1 MIPCNEVETTPTVT
15 TTTPDNGELTT
26 CGSNV
31 AAENVEICGA
41 LKWHCHDPGAQD
53 IVDLTDT
60 SCHGDQWGTVGCCYG
75 DGGGTSCDRDELM
88 ADGDEI
94 FNDWY
99 AATGDC
105 SGTASQMFNSPQM
118 CVAKDSIDNVSYCG
132 KLKWY
137 CHDPFAQDILNMSNH
152 VCHGNQ
158 WETVGCCY
166 GVDNG
171 ASCDR
176 DALLQDATDIAD
188 YWYTTKQQCNN
199 NDWDLVDRNI
209 ATTTT
214 PESTTTP
221 DDSLWVVGETE
232 VFTDDFSDPASLATN
247 WNVEV
252 VPNPHNNEY
261 QYYTDRAENVRIE
274 EGKLILTAKKE
285 TFEHRQYTSGR
296 VYSKY
301 SFRYGRI
308 EVVAK
313 TPKGR
318 GLWPAIWLLPTE
330 NVHGTWPGSGEIDI
344 FEGRGQD
351 QGSPFSICNISV
363 RREKWPN
370 GYRVLALTLKHICRQ
385 MILTLPP
392 TRVNCQTIFLS

>member
-1 MIPCNEVETTPTVT
+1 MRSLLLLKGATA
-15 TTTPDNGELTT
+15 TT

-31 AAENVEICGA
+31 AASEEQICGA
-41 LKWHCHDPGAQD
+41 LKWHCHDPGAQN

-60 SCHGDQWGTVGCCYG
+60 SCHGNQWGTAGCCYAE
-75 DGGGTSCDRDELM
+75 GGGTSCDREELM
-88 ADGDEI
+88 ADGDDI

-199 NDWDLVDRNI
+199 NDWDLVDR
-209 ATTTT
+209 
-214 PESTTTP
+214 E
-221 DDSLWVVGETE
+221 VGYRFENYSMLIMKLQILKLRTSILIRSY
-232 VFTDDFSDPASLATN
+232 F
-247 WNVEV
+247 
-252 VPNPHNNEY
+252 NNS
-261 QYYTDRAENVRIE
+261 
-274 EGKLILTAKKE
+274 GKLCK
-285 TFEHRQYTSGR
+285 S
-296 VYSKY
+296 
-301 SFRYGRI
+301 
-308 EVVAK
+308 
-313 TPKGR
+313 
-318 GLWPAIWLLPTE
+318 WLYFQ
-330 NVHGTWPGSGEIDI
+330 S
-344 FEGRGQD
+344 
-351 QGSPFSICNISV
+351 
-363 RREKWPN
+363 
-370 GYRVLALTLKHICRQ
+370 
-385 MILTLPP
+385 
-392 TRVNCQTIFLS
+392 